1 MRTYLPDSNSSN
13 FKMSFFKATL
23 TSLSLIF
30 LSAFQIVLLPIDG
43 MAQKNTESP
52 SVIIYDNGG
61 LATGATSRSG
71 VAAPAGTQWSEAQ
84 SDLGNTTESNTLA
97 GVGCQ
102 RISTTTLNRC
112 ADDFTVPV
120 GQTWTINQVIVFA
133 YQTGF
138 AGTTSPV
145 VGAYLQIWNGPPGLP
160 GSTVIFGD
168 TATSRLASST
178 DSLMYRIFNST
189 TPAPG
194 TAPGTTRRIWQVN
207 INVSPAQVLTAG
219 TYWIDF
225 QVDAGASG
233 NFAPTRQMV
242 NARDYALF
250 NARQFIST
258 TSTWANGV
266 DAGNPAA
273 ARDAYYDFPF
283 KLDGTV
289 TGTLPAIP
297 RSRTNDFNGD
307 NISDYAVARAADAT
321 SQTTWWIQNSG
332 GALTGTAW
340 GIGVGFGAG
349 DRATPADFDG
359 DGKTDIAVWRPGAA
373 TVAAFYILQSSNNTL
388 RLERFGQTGDD
399 PSVVGDYDGDG
410 KADPAVYRDGGG
422 GQSTFYYRGSLSNP
436 GGNVT
441 FAPFG
446 TGGDK
451 PIPGDFGGDGKYDFH
466 IARNVGGNMI
476 HWVQVNGGGL
486 SGYQFGLSTD
496 KFATGDFDGDGRTDV
511 VAIRDGGA
519 TGLFWYVLGS
529 SVGIYPEFQ
538 FGTGAADFITLGD
551 YDGDRRTDI
560 SIWRSGSATAS
571 FYNFNTNSLSNVYNF
586 GTSSAPN
593 AVPDYPIGAFNVH

>member
-258 TSTWANGV
+258 TSTWANGTDV
-266 DAGNPAA
+266 GNPAT